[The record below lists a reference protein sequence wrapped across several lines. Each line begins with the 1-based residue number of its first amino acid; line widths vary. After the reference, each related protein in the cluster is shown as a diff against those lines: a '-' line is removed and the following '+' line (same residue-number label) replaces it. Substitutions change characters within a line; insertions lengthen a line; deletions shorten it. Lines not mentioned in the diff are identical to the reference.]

1 MRQRTF
7 NLEES
12 AQALN
17 FHVRAS
23 VGHSVCT
30 LPAPGTLKQ
39 EDSHELEV
47 NLNSQWDPVFKIIK
61 HTALSI
67 RKCH

>member
-1 MRQRTF
+1 
-7 NLEES
+7 
-12 AQALN
+12 LN